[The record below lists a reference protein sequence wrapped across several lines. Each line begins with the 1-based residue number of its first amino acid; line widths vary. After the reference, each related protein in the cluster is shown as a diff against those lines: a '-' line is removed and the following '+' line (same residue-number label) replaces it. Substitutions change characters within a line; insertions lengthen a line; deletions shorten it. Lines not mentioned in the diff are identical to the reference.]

1 MSKSIQVGDREPK
14 RRPMTAKRGPKVALL
29 LALVAAAVGLPARAD
44 AQAPVGAPAPPASV
58 PPPGAPPGQPAPG
71 EDPKEAAKGKLLE
84 GGKLLQQGDYVAALA
99 LFKEAYAL
107 FPSPKI
113 FYNFGLAYM
122 ELGRKSEAIEAFERF
137 LAEANDANPEN
148 LVKAAQH
155 RKALAEQTAAVTF
168 TCNKDGAEISIDG
181 KSHGV
186 TPPRGPVRLDPGTH
200 QLVVEKAGSLPYA
213 QRITVTA
220 GQKLTVDVQLTDQVV
235 DKPDDRRVDTGPV
248 APVDTG
254 IPGRGWKWKAAWGT
268 GIAAVALLGLGVIE
282 QIVASSKYSDFN
294 SYDAP
299 YGGSCDTD
307 PRVREHGG
315 GDCAS
320 LLSSGDSA
328 HRLALIGLIGGSVLA
343 AGSVALFTLS
353 FLEKRAADE
362 AAAAAP
368 MPPTVSFTCAPSLLP
383 TQTGATCAL
392 RF

>member
-1 MSKSIQVGDREPK
+1 MMTRVMMT
-14 RRPMTAKRGPKVALL
+14 RRWPRTALL
-29 LALVAAAVGLPARAD
+29 LAIAGAAMGLPARVL
-44 AQAPVGAPAPPASV
+44 AQAPAGSPPPL
-58 PPPGAPPGQPAPG
+58 PPPGGQPSAAPTPGGAGSQAPG
-71 EDPKEAAKGKLLE
+71 EDPKEAAKAKLLE
-84 GGKLLQQGDYVAALA
+84 GGKLLQQGDYVAALG

-122 ELGRKSEAIEAFERF
+122 ELGRKADAIEAFERF

-168 TCNKDGAEISIDG
+168 TCNKNGAEISIDG

-186 TPPRGPVRLDPGTH
+186 TPPRGPVRLDAGTH

-220 GQKLTVDVQLTDQVV
+220 GQKLTVDVQLADQVV
-235 DKPDDRRVDTGPV
+235 DKPDDKRIDTGPV
-248 APVDTG
+248 APADTG

-268 GIAAVALLGLGVIE
+268 GIAAVALLGLGVVE

-307 PRVREHGG
+307 PKVREHGG
-315 GDCAS
+315 GECSS

-328 HRLALIGLIGGSVLA
+328 HRLALIGFIGGSVLA

-353 FLEKRAADE
+353 FLEKRAADD

-368 MPPTVSFTCAPSLLP
+368 MPPTVSVTCTPSLLP
-383 TQTGATCAL
+383 QHAGASCAL